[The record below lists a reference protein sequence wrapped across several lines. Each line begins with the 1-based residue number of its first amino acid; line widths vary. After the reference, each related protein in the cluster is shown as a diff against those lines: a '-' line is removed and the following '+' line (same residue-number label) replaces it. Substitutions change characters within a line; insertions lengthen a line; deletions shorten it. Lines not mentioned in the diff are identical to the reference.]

1 MNTMSR
7 EGLTMQSKQSALLQ
21 INSAEWDESAGV
33 TPFKFRHGLAGDP
46 RLSHQAL
53 VALSDRLPVE
63 SVEANTADLPILF
76 PTNDVPDLDYSP
88 GELVD
93 RIIELR
99 RWCALHNVER
109 DPEMARLINE
119 CLDPFSQAIGDF
131 QGGMTGR
138 EGYIFISPEG
148 ARVPTHLDY
157 EHNLFLQIQ
166 GRKKMTLGFV
176 GEDLTNAT
184 LEDMTGTGYG
194 RLPEVP
200 AKPFE
205 FIVGPGEGVYISP
218 KLAHTIET
226 LDDGLSVSL
235 SLVFQT
241 PWLERGAR
249 VYAANHDL
257 RRLGLDPSPYGSSKM
272 ADHAKSAAV
281 QVWRRGKGLVVH

>member
-1 MNTMSR
+1 MNTAV
-7 EGLTMQSKQSALLQ
+7 TNLLQ
-21 INSAEWDESAGV
+21 IDAATWNQSDGV
-33 TPFKFRHGLAGDP
+33 TPFAFHHHLAADP

-53 VALSDRLPVE
+53 VTLSDRLPVE
-63 SVEANTADLPILF
+63 SVEANAADLPVLF
-76 PTNDVPDLDYSP
+76 PSNDVPLLDYSP

-99 RWCALHNVER
+99 RWCALSNVER

-119 CLDPFSQAIGDF
+119 CLDPISRTIGDF

-138 EGYIFISPEG
+138 EGYIFVSPEG

-166 GRKKMTLGFV
+166 GTKKLTLGFV
-176 GEDLTNAT
+176 SEDLTNAT

-194 RLPEVP
+194 RLPEAPTDPV
-200 AKPFE
+200 E
-205 FIVGPGEGVYISP
+205 FVLRPGDGVYISP

-235 SLVFQT
+235 SLVFHT

-257 RRLGLDPSPYGSSKM
+257 RRFGLDPSPFGSSEV
-272 ADHAKSAAV
+272 ADRAKSAAV
-281 QVWRRGKGLVVH
+281 QAWRRGKGLLIR